1 MGGLTAVELKEA
13 TCAGAG
19 LTAEEEQA
27 PVTAAD
33 EEAG

>member
-19 LTAEEEQA
+19 LSVEEEQA
-27 PVTAAD
+27 LVAAAD